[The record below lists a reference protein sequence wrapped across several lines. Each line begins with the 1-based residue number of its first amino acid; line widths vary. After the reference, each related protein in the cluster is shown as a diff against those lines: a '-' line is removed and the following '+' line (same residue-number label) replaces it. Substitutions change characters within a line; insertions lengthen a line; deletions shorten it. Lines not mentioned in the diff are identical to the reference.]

1 MKPSSKMQSKA
12 IRSHGTILIIDGR
25 GFSYIPSL
33 LRKEFGVKKGFR
45 IPFFISASA
54 ALLIRKDA
62 TLEDVLKSI
71 DILKEDIKLRWKR
84 EGERQALGKLAQ
96 ESGVSSGNGEPM
108 EGGGPP

>member
-1 MKPSSKMQSKA
+1 MKASGKKRSKA
-12 IRSHGTILIIDGR
+12 LRPHGTILIIDGR
-25 GFSYIPSL
+25 GFSYVPSL
-33 LRKEFGVKKGFR
+33 LRREFNMQKGSR

-62 TLEDVLKSI
+62 TLEEVLKSI